1 MKRVIWNSRRLFAV
15 TIAALV
21 IACLLPPKIFE
32 YVTTTPRRIVE
43 VVVVPVAHI
52 GRWVSG
58 FVRPTP
64 RAVFDTHTDEMTRRD
79 RDAAWTYAR
88 QLEADLARAKQAL
101 HDVGITRDIL
111 GPTQRTLVF
120 ASVAASNDSRTNPT
134 LTINRGGNDKIR
146 KGLFVT
152 NGMSLVGQISEVTP
166 VTSTVQLI
174 TRPNTY
180 IGVRIVP
187 PVAGRVSREVT
198 TGLSFSKN
206 FNEFTGDFDKN
217 LTVQPGDLAHVA
229 HNDPR
234 YGDMRGFVVG
244 KVTRVAKN
252 EFLPLMMQVVVEPLV
267 PLTEIDHVYVLV
279 PPDASDAPSTPPGRG
294 GTR

>member
-15 TIAALV
+15 TVAALV
-21 IACLLPPKIFE
+21 IACLLPPDFLG
-32 YVTTTPRRIVE
+32 YFTQAPRRVIE
-43 VVVVPVAHI
+43 IVVVPIAHI

-58 FVRPTP
+58 VVRPTP
-64 RAVFDTHTDEMTRRD
+64 RAIFDTHTDEMTRRD

-88 QLEADLARAKQAL
+88 QLEEDLTRAKQAL
-101 HDVGITRDIL
+101 REVGITRDIL

-120 ASVAASNDSRTNPT
+120 ASVASSNESRTNPT

-152 NGMSLVGQISEVTP
+152 NGMSLVGQITEVTP

-187 PVAGRVSREVT
+187 PVAGRVSREVSI
-198 TGLSFSKN
+198 GIRSVPN
-206 FNEFTGDFDKN
+206 QEFRGECEKGSP
-217 LTVQPGDLAHVA
+217 VQVNDLVHIS
-229 HNDPR
+229 HSDSR
-234 YGDMRGFVVG
+234 YGDVRGFVIG
-244 KVTRVAKN
+244 RVARVEEITGDLLRN
-252 EFLPLMMQVVVEPLV
+252 RVVIEPLV
-267 PLTEIDHVYVLV
+267 PLGDLDHVYVLV
-279 PPDASDAPSTPPGRG
+279 PPEAPDAPATPTGRG